1 LQINVSI
8 QSYGLDVNES
18 TLYILGIL
26 IVALGI
32 GFSIGWHELGHL
44 IPAKLFGV
52 KVPKYMIGFGPTLFS
67 KKIGETEYGLKL
79 IPLGGYIAM
88 IGMYPPAKAG
98 AERKKGFFRDMIAS
112 AREAHSEHVG
122 PGDEN
127 RMFYQLPVW
136 KRMVIMLGGPVM
148 NLILGTVLLTITL
161 SGIGVAQTSTTIAE
175 VSACAPAVNPDSQTS
190 SAPCDQVS
198 PAKAAGLEV
207 GDKILAINGTV
218 LTSWS
223 PSANLLKADVDNLIE
238 VQKANGKN
246 VTLSIK
252 PITVQRPVVENGAY
266 KLDASGKQILGPKP
280 VLGIILASETRP
292 LSLGESLAASG
303 QSVAQVGQMI
313 LHLPEQVVSVG
324 QSTFGSEKRK
334 ADGPVS
340 VIGIGQIAGEVAS
353 NSSATF
359 EQKLQSELGILASL
373 NFALFAFN
381 MLPLLPLDGGHVV
394 GGIYELLKKGVF
406 RVLRKPNPGPADTA
420 LLMPLTWLVFIG
432 LMAMSALIIIA
443 DLINPISF

>member
-1 LQINVSI
+1 M
-8 QSYGLDVNES
+8 NES
-18 TLYILGIL
+18 LLYLIGIL

-67 KKIGETEYGLKL
+67 KRIGETEYGVKL
-79 IPLGGYIAM
+79 IPLGGYISM
-88 IGMYPPAKAG
+88 IGMYPPAKHG
-98 AERKKGFFRDMIAS
+98 SKPLKRGFFRDMITS
-112 AREAHSEHVG
+112 ARDAHSEFVG

-136 KRMVIMLGGPVM
+136 KRMIIMLGGPVM

-161 SGIGVAQTSTTIAE
+161 SGIGISQVSTTIDQI
-175 VSACAPAVNPDSQTS
+175 SACVPASANTECKQADS
-190 SAPCDQVS
+190 PS
-198 PAKAAGLEV
+198 PALAAGLLA
-207 GDKILAINGTV
+207 GDKILAINGRA
-218 LTSWS
+218 LDSWKQ
-223 PSANLLKADVDNLIE
+223 AADLIKADVSNQLRVRRADGTETTI
-238 VQKANGKN
+238 A
-246 VTLSIK
+246 VT
-252 PITVQRPVVENGAY
+252 PVTAQRPVIENGAV
-266 KLDASGKQILGPKP
+266 KLDASGKAVLAPRP

-303 QSVAQVGQMI
+303 QSVWQVGQMI
-313 LHLPEQVVSVG
+313 LHLPEQVAAVG
-324 QSTFGSEKRK
+324 QSTFGSETRR

-353 NSSATF
+353 SQTATF

-381 MLPLLPLDGGHVV
+381 LLPLLPLDGGHVAGGV
-394 GGIYELLKKGVF
+394 YEVIKKGIY
-406 RVLRKPNPGPADTA
+406 RVLRKPKPGPVDTA
-420 LLMPLTWLVFIG
+420 LLMPLTWVVFIL

-443 DLINPISF
+443 DFTNPISF

>member
-18 TLYILGIL
+18 VLYILGIL

-52 KVPKYMIGFGPTLFS
+52 KVPKYMIGFGPTIFS

-88 IGMYPPAKAG
+88 IGMYPPAKPG
-98 AERKKGFFRDMIAS
+98 AEPKKGFFRDMIAS
-112 AREAHSEHVG
+112 ARDAHSEHVG

-127 RMFYQLPVW
+127 RKFYQLPVW
-136 KRMVIMLGGPVM
+136 KRMIVMLGGPVM
-148 NLILGTVLLTITL
+148 NLILGTILLTITL
-161 SGIGVAQTSTTIAE
+161 SGIGITQTSTTIAE
-175 VSACAPAVNPDSQTS
+175 VSACVPISDST
-190 SAPCDQVS
+190 APCDIAS
-198 PAKAAGLEV
+198 PAKAAGLQA
-207 GDKILAINGTV
+207 GDKILAINGDQIDT
-218 LTSWS
+218 WS
-223 PSANLLKADVDNLIE
+223 SSASLLKAGVENEVRVLKADGKTVDLR
-238 VQKANGKN
+238 
-246 VTLSIK
+246 IK
-252 PITVQRPVVENGAY
+252 PVSALRPVVENGAY
-266 KLDASGKQILGPKP
+266 KLDADGKQVLAPKP

-303 QSVAQVGQMI
+303 QSVVQVGQMI

-324 QSTFGSEKRK
+324 QSTFGAEKRK

-353 NSSATF
+353 SKTATF

-381 MLPLLPLDGGHVV
+381 MLPLLPLDGGHVA
-394 GGIYELLKKGVF
+394 GGIYEAIKKGLF
-406 RVLRKPNPGPADTA
+406 RLMRKPNPGPADTA
-420 LLMPLTWLVFIG
+420 LLMPLTWLVFIA
-432 LMAMSALIIIA
+432 LMAMSALIILA
-443 DLINPISF
+443 DLINPIAF

>member
-1 LQINVSI
+1 M
-8 QSYGLDVNES
+8 NES
-18 TLYILGIL
+18 VLYLIGIL

-67 KKIGETEYGLKL
+67 RKFGETEYGVKL
-79 IPLGGYIAM
+79 IPLGGYISM
-88 IGMYPPAKAG
+88 IGMYPPAKDG
-98 AERKKGFFRDMIAS
+98 SKPSKRGFFRDMISA
-112 AREAHSEHVG
+112 AREAHAEHVG

-161 SGIGVAQTSTTIAE
+161 SGIGVSQVSTTI
-175 VSACAPAVNPDSQTS
+175 
-190 SAPCDQVS
+190 DQVATCIPLNVDEECGKSDVAAQS
-198 PAKAAGLEV
+198 PALAAGLKA
-207 GDKILAINGTV
+207 GDKILAINGTN

-223 PSANLLKADVDNLIE
+223 SASNLIKSN
-238 VQKANGKN
+238 VVNQIKVRHSNGREETLAIEP
-246 VTLSIK
+246 VT
-252 PITVQRPVVENGAY
+252 VNRPVVENGAI
-266 KLDASGKQILGPKP
+266 KVDASGQRILAPRP
-280 VLGIILASETRP
+280 VLGIIMATEVRP

-303 QSVAQVGQMI
+303 QSVAQVSKMI
-313 LHLPEQVVSVG
+313 LNLPEQVVAVG
-324 QSTFGSEKRK
+324 QSTFGSEKRA

-353 NSSATF
+353 NQTATF
-359 EQKLQSELGILASL
+359 EQKVQSQLGILASL

-381 MLPLLPLDGGHVV
+381 MLPLLPLDGGHVA
-394 GGIYELLKKGVF
+394 GGIYEVIKKGVF
-406 RVLRKPNPGPADTA
+406 RVLRRPNPGPVDTA
-420 LLMPLTWLVFIG
+420 LLMPLTWVVFLL

-443 DLINPISF
+443 DLVNPISF

>member
-1 LQINVSI
+1 M
-8 QSYGLDVNES
+8 NES
-18 TLYILGIL
+18 LLYLIGIL

-67 KKIGETEYGLKL
+67 KRIGETEYGVKL
-79 IPLGGYIAM
+79 IPLGGYISM
-88 IGMYPPAKAG
+88 IGMYPPAKHG
-98 AERKKGFFRDMIAS
+98 SKPLKRGFFRDMITS
-112 AREAHSEHVG
+112 ARDAHSEFVG

-136 KRMVIMLGGPVM
+136 KRMIIMLGGPVM

-161 SGIGVAQTSTTIAE
+161 SGIGISQVSTTIDQI
-175 VSACAPAVNPDSQTS
+175 SACVPASANTECKQADS
-190 SAPCDQVS
+190 PS
-198 PAKAAGLEV
+198 PALAAGLLA
-207 GDKILAINGTV
+207 GDKILAINGTA
-218 LTSWS
+218 LDSWKQ
-223 PSANLLKADVDNLIE
+223 AADLIKADVSNQLRVRRADGTETTI
-238 VQKANGKN
+238 A
-246 VTLSIK
+246 VT
-252 PITVQRPVVENGAY
+252 PVTAQRPVIEYGAV
-266 KLDASGKQILGPKP
+266 KLDASGKPVLAPRP

-303 QSVAQVGQMI
+303 QSVWQVGQMI
-313 LHLPEQVVSVG
+313 LHLPEQVAAVG
-324 QSTFGSEKRK
+324 QSTFGSETRR

-353 NSSATF
+353 SQTATF

-381 MLPLLPLDGGHVV
+381 LLPLLPLDGGHVAGGV
-394 GGIYELLKKGVF
+394 YEVIKKGIY
-406 RVLRKPNPGPADTA
+406 RVLRKPKPGPVDTT
-420 LLMPLTWLVFIG
+420 LLMPLTWVVFIL

-443 DLINPISF
+443 DFTNPISF

>member
-1 LQINVSI
+1 MQINVSI

-18 TLYILGIL
+18 VLYILGIL

-52 KVPKYMIGFGPTLFS
+52 KVPKYMIGFGPTIYS

-88 IGMYPPAKAG
+88 IGMYPPAKADT
-98 AERKKGFFRDMIAS
+98 ESKKGFFRDMIAS

-136 KRMVIMLGGPVM
+136 KRMIVMLGGPLM

-161 SGIGVAQTSTTIAE
+161 SGIGVTQTSTKIAE
-175 VSACAPAVNPDSQTS
+175 VSACVPIS
-190 SAPCDQVS
+190 SADAPCDIAS
-198 PAKAAGLEV
+198 PAKVAGLQA
-207 GDKILAINGTV
+207 GDKILAINGAQIDT
-218 LTSWS
+218 WS
-223 PSANLLKADVDNLIE
+223 SSSSLLKAGVANQVRVLKVDGTTVDLR
-238 VQKANGKN
+238 
-246 VTLSIK
+246 IK
-252 PITVQRPVVENGAY
+252 PVTAIRPVVENGAY
-266 KLDASGKQILGPKP
+266 KLDADGKQILAPKP

-303 QSVAQVGQMI
+303 QSVVQVGQMI
-313 LHLPEQVVSVG
+313 LNLPEQVVSVG
-324 QSTFGSEKRK
+324 QSTFGAEKRK

-353 NSSATF
+353 SKTATF
-359 EQKLQSELGILASL
+359 VQKLQSELGILASL

-381 MLPLLPLDGGHVV
+381 MLPLLPLDGGHVA
-394 GGIYELLKKGVF
+394 GGIYEAIKKGLF
-406 RVLRKPNPGPADTA
+406 RLMRKPNPGPADTA
-420 LLMPLTWLVFIG
+420 LLMPLTWLVFLA
-432 LMAMSALIIIA
+432 LMAMSALIILA
-443 DLINPISF
+443 DLINPIAF

>member
-1 LQINVSI
+1 M
-8 QSYGLDVNES
+8 NES
-18 TLYILGIL
+18 LLYLIGIL

-67 KKIGETEYGLKL
+67 KRIGETEYGVKL
-79 IPLGGYIAM
+79 IPLGGYISM
-88 IGMYPPAKAG
+88 IGMYPPAKHG
-98 AERKKGFFRDMIAS
+98 SKPLKRGFFRDMITS
-112 AREAHSEHVG
+112 ARDAHSEFVG

-136 KRMVIMLGGPVM
+136 KRMIIMLGGPVM

-161 SGIGVAQTSTTIAE
+161 SGIGISQVSTTIDQI
-175 VSACAPAVNPDSQTS
+175 SACVPASANTECKQADS
-190 SAPCDQVS
+190 PS
-198 PAKAAGLEV
+198 PALAAGLLA
-207 GDKILAINGTV
+207 GDKILAINGTA
-218 LTSWS
+218 LDSWKQ
-223 PSANLLKADVDNLIE
+223 AADLIKADVSNQLRVRRADGTETTI
-238 VQKANGKN
+238 A
-246 VTLSIK
+246 VT
-252 PITVQRPVVENGAY
+252 PVTAQRPVIENGAV
-266 KLDASGKQILGPKP
+266 KLDASGKPVLAPRP

-303 QSVAQVGQMI
+303 QSVWQVGQMI
-313 LHLPEQVVSVG
+313 LHLPEQVAAVG
-324 QSTFGSEKRK
+324 QSTFGSETRR

-353 NSSATF
+353 SQTATF

-381 MLPLLPLDGGHVV
+381 LLPLLPLDGGHVAGGV
-394 GGIYELLKKGVF
+394 YEVIKKGIY
-406 RVLRKPNPGPADTA
+406 RVLRKPKPGPVDTA
-420 LLMPLTWLVFIG
+420 LLMPLTWVVFIL

-443 DLINPISF
+443 DFTNPISF

>member
-18 TLYILGIL
+18 VLYILGIL

-52 KVPKYMIGFGPTLFS
+52 KVPKYMIGFGPTIFS

-88 IGMYPPAKAG
+88 IGMYPPAKPG
-98 AERKKGFFRDMIAS
+98 AEPKKGFFREMIAS
-112 AREAHSEHVG
+112 ARDAHSEHVG

-127 RMFYQLPVW
+127 RKFYQLPVW
-136 KRMVIMLGGPVM
+136 KRMIVMLGGPVM
-148 NLILGTVLLTITL
+148 NLILGTILLTITL
-161 SGIGVAQTSTTIAE
+161 SGIGITQTSTTIAE
-175 VSACAPAVNPDSQTS
+175 VSACVPISDST
-190 SAPCDQVS
+190 APCDIAS
-198 PAKAAGLEV
+198 PAKAAGLEA
-207 GDKILAINGTV
+207 GDKILAINGDQIDT
-218 LTSWS
+218 WS
-223 PSANLLKADVDNLIE
+223 SSASLLKAGVENE
-238 VQKANGKN
+238 VRVLTVGGK
-246 VTLSIK
+246 TIDLRIK
-252 PITVQRPVVENGAY
+252 PITALRPVVENGAY
-266 KLDASGKQILGPKP
+266 KLDADGKQVLAPKP

-303 QSVAQVGQMI
+303 QSVVQVGQMI

-324 QSTFGSEKRK
+324 QSTFGTEKRK

-353 NSSATF
+353 SKTATF

-381 MLPLLPLDGGHVV
+381 MLPLLPLDGGHVA
-394 GGIYELLKKGVF
+394 GGIYEAIKKGLF
-406 RVLRKPNPGPADTA
+406 RLMRKPNPGPADTA
-420 LLMPLTWLVFIG
+420 LLMPLTWLVFIA
-432 LMAMSALIIIA
+432 LMAMSALIILA
-443 DLINPISF
+443 DLINPIAF

>member
-1 LQINVSI
+1 M
-8 QSYGLDVNES
+8 NES
-18 TLYILGIL
+18 VLYLIGIL

-67 KKIGETEYGLKL
+67 RKFGETEYGVKL
-79 IPLGGYIAM
+79 IPLGGYISM
-88 IGMYPPAKAG
+88 IGMYPPAKDG
-98 AERKKGFFRDMIAS
+98 SKPSKRGFFRDMISA
-112 AREAHSEHVG
+112 AREAHAEHVG

-161 SGIGVAQTSTTIAE
+161 SGIGVSQVSTTI
-175 VSACAPAVNPDSQTS
+175 
-190 SAPCDQVS
+190 DQVATCIPLNVDEECGKSDVAAQS
-198 PAKAAGLEV
+198 PALAAGLKA
-207 GDKILAINGTV
+207 GDKILAINGTN

-223 PSANLLKADVDNLIE
+223 SASNLIKSN
-238 VQKANGKN
+238 VVNQIKVRHSNGREETFEIEP
-246 VTLSIK
+246 VT
-252 PITVQRPVVENGAY
+252 VNRPVVENGAI
-266 KLDASGKQILGPKP
+266 KVDASGQRILAPRP
-280 VLGIILASETRP
+280 VLGIIMATEVRP

-303 QSVAQVGQMI
+303 QSVAQVSKMI
-313 LHLPEQVVSVG
+313 LNLPEQVVAVG
-324 QSTFGSEKRK
+324 QSTFGSEKRA

-353 NSSATF
+353 NQTATF
-359 EQKLQSELGILASL
+359 EQKAQSQLGILASL

-381 MLPLLPLDGGHVV
+381 MLPLLPLDGGHVA
-394 GGIYELLKKGVF
+394 GGIYEVIKKGVF
-406 RVLRKPNPGPADTA
+406 RVLRRPNPGPVDTA
-420 LLMPLTWLVFIG
+420 LLMPLTWVVFLL

-443 DLINPISF
+443 DLVNPISF

>member
-1 LQINVSI
+1 MQINVSI

-18 TLYILGIL
+18 VLYILGIL

-52 KVPKYMIGFGPTLFS
+52 KVPKYMIGFGPTIFS

-88 IGMYPPAKAG
+88 IGMYPPAKPG
-98 AERKKGFFRDMIAS
+98 AEPKKGFFRDMIAS
-112 AREAHSEHVG
+112 ARDAHSEHVG

-127 RMFYQLPVW
+127 RKFYQLPVW
-136 KRMVIMLGGPVM
+136 KRMIVMLGGPVM
-148 NLILGTVLLTITL
+148 NLILGTILLTITL
-161 SGIGVAQTSTTIAE
+161 SGIGITQTSTTIAE
-175 VSACAPAVNPDSQTS
+175 VSACVPISDST
-190 SAPCDQVS
+190 APCNIAS
-198 PAKAAGLEV
+198 PAKAAGLQA
-207 GDKILAINGTV
+207 GDKILAINGDQIDT
-218 LTSWS
+218 WS
-223 PSANLLKADVDNLIE
+223 SSASLLKAGVENEVRVLKADGKTVDLR
-238 VQKANGKN
+238 
-246 VTLSIK
+246 IK
-252 PITVQRPVVENGAY
+252 PVSALRPVVENGAY
-266 KLDASGKQILGPKP
+266 KLDADGKQVLAPKP

-303 QSVAQVGQMI
+303 QSVVQVGQMI

-324 QSTFGSEKRK
+324 QSTFGTEKRQ

-353 NSSATF
+353 SKTATF

-381 MLPLLPLDGGHVV
+381 MLPLLPLDGGHVA
-394 GGIYELLKKGVF
+394 GGIYEAIKKGLF
-406 RVLRKPNPGPADTA
+406 RLMRKPNPGPADTA
-420 LLMPLTWLVFIG
+420 LLMPLTWLVFIA
-432 LMAMSALIIIA
+432 LMAMSALIILA
-443 DLINPISF
+443 DLINPIAF

>member
-1 LQINVSI
+1 LQVNVSI

-18 TLYILGIL
+18 VLYILGIL

-52 KVPKYMIGFGPTLFS
+52 KVPKYMIGFGPTIYS

-98 AERKKGFFRDMIAS
+98 AKSKKGFFRDMIAS

-127 RMFYQLPVW
+127 RMFYQLSVW
-136 KRMVIMLGGPVM
+136 KRMVIMLGGPLM

-161 SGIGVAQTSTTIAE
+161 SGIGVTQTSTTIAE
-175 VSACAPAVNPDSQTS
+175 VSACVPLSDST
-190 SAPCDQVS
+190 APCDIAS
-198 PAKAAGLEV
+198 PAKAAGLQA
-207 GDKILAINGTV
+207 GDKILAINGAQID
-218 LTSWS
+218 SWS
-223 PSANLLKADVDNLIE
+223 SSANLLKAGVENE
-238 VQKANGKN
+238 VRVLKVGGK
-246 VTLSIK
+246 TLDLRIK
-252 PITVQRPVVENGAY
+252 PVTALRPVIDNGAY
-266 KLDASGKQILGPKP
+266 KLDGNGKQILAPKP

-303 QSVAQVGQMI
+303 QSVVQVGQMI
-313 LHLPEQVVSVG
+313 LHLPQQVVSVG

-353 NSSATF
+353 SKTATF

-381 MLPLLPLDGGHVV
+381 MLPLLPLDGGHVA
-394 GGIYELLKKGVF
+394 GGIYEAIKKGLF
-406 RVLRKPNPGPADTA
+406 RLMRKPNPGPADTA
-420 LLMPLTWLVFIG
+420 LLMPLTWLVFLA
-432 LMAMSALIIIA
+432 LMAMSALIILA
-443 DLINPISF
+443 DVINPIAF